1 MSGQALTQL
10 QILYLYYMFTRKENY
25 QEVANTIQGWDA
37 TQEEA
42 LLSRQLLSN
51 IEKCGDHITIMLTGK
66 GISAIAKAI
75 HDYMDFV
82 DLPEDTPT
90 DDDVLLSKQDVKD
103 KFSVSDTT
111 LWLWGKKN
119 YLVPIKIGRRVMY
132 RSSDIKRLVN
142 GK

>member
-1 MSGQALTQL
+1 
-10 QILYLYYMFTRKENY
+10 MFTSKENY

-42 LLSRQLLSN
+42 LLSRQLLSS

-75 HDYMDFV
+75 HDYMCFE
-82 DLPEDTPT
+82 DLPEDTPS
-90 DDDVLLSKQDVKD
+90 DEDVLLSKQDVKD

>member
-1 MSGQALTQL
+1 MLDQ
-10 QILYLYYMFTRKENY
+10 KESY
-25 QEVANTIQGWDA
+25 QDVANTIQGWDA

-42 LLSRQLLSN
+42 LLARQLLSN
-51 IEKCGDHITIMLTGK
+51 IEKCGDRISITLTGK
-66 GISAIAKAI
+66 GITAIAKVI
-75 HDYMDFV
+75 RDYMGVD
-82 DLPEDTPT
+82 DLPDNTTT
-90 DDDVLLSKQDVKD
+90 DEDVLLSKQDVKD

-132 RSSDIKRLVN
+132 RASDIKRLVN